1 MCISGLVCLLNWKL
15 CWVSCRVSMTHHS
28 WSWLESRTRL
38 SWLLRSLESGL
49 LLDRQKR
56 TSSLYQMR
64 FISSQSRWESYSSSG
79 PGTTPGALLS
89 CHLLA
94 LLLQVGRHSLHT
106 CDLVTYTPDN
116 SSLSLRRHGR
126 NPVSQSLCCFQ
137 LCAAGF
143 CHVRLYQTQNVF
155 CIYNRSNKAITHTG
169 NVLLYI
175 TSSSFKCR

>member
-49 LLDRQKR
+49 LRDRQKR
-56 TSSLYQMR
+56 TSSRYQMR

-94 LLLQVGRHSLHT
+94 PLLQVGRHSLHT
-106 CDLVTYTPDN
+106 CDSHVPLITAVWVWEGTATTRCHSHCAVFSCVQLDSVMLDFIKPKMYFVFITD
-116 SSLSLRRHGR
+116 LTR
-126 NPVSQSLCCFQ
+126 QSPTLGMF
-137 LCAAGF
+137 
-143 CHVRLYQTQNVF
+143 YST
-155 CIYNRSNKAITHTG
+155 
-169 NVLLYI
+169 
-175 TSSSFKCR
+175 